1 MGERVAVVSRTWKSR
16 KPRSF
21 SALLIAGAGS
31 VALLYFGQ
39 TFFITLI
46 GSTVIALILEPF
58 VDFLVH
64 AHLPRTLASFLV
76 CSVALLVLYLAG
88 LGFYTQASG
97 LIDDL
102 PNYSQ
107 KVHGISEALVQ
118 KVDAMERL
126 TYQVL
131 APKRLRD
138 QQKAQEQAQA
148 QAQAQQ
154 SQAAKRKRRAT
165 EPINLPEPPALF
177 EPAPVPEVRIRPE
190 RSPIVDYIYSHARDF
205 YQAGLMAS
213 FVPFLVY
220 FMLSWRDHIYRGFL
234 RLFHEHERLAAGRSM
249 QGIASMVRAFV
260 AGNFLLGLVLAVIS
274 SLLFWILRLPYFLL
288 VGPLSGFLSMIPYIG
303 LPLALVPPVSA
314 ALTAYSTLTHY
325 LILATVVS
333 FLHVLA
339 LNLLYPKVVGSR
351 VHLNP
356 LVVTVALMFWATLWG
371 AAGLMLAIPI
381 TAAIKAVC
389 DNVESLQPYGKLLGD

>member
-1 MGERVAVVSRTWKSR
+1 VAVVSRTWKSR
-16 KPRSF
+16 KPRSL
-21 SALLIAGAGS
+21 SALLIAATACI
-31 VALLYFGQ
+31 ALLYFGQ
-39 TFFITLI
+39 VFFITLLA
-46 GSTVIALILEPF
+46 STVIALILEPF

-97 LIDDL
+97 LLVDL

-107 KVHGISEALVQ
+107 KIHAVSEALVQ
-118 KVDAMERL
+118 KVDAMERA

-131 APKRLRD
+131 APQRLRD
-138 QQKAQEQAQA
+138 MQKAQEQAQA
-148 QAQAQQ
+148 REQQ
-154 SQAAKRKRRAT
+154 SQAARRKRRTT

-177 EPAPVPEVRIRPE
+177 EPVPVPEVRIRPE
-190 RSPIVDYIYSHARDF
+190 RSAIVEYIYSHARTF

-220 FMLSWRDHIYRGFL
+220 FMLSWRDHLYRGFL

-260 AGNFLLGLVLAVIS
+260 AGNFLLGLLLALIS

-288 VGPLSGFLSMIPYIG
+288 VGPLSGFLSLIPYIG
-303 LPLALVPPVSA
+303 LPLALVPPVCA

>member
-1 MGERVAVVSRTWKSR
+1 VAVVSRTWKAR
-16 KPRSF
+16 ETRSF
-21 SALLIAGAGS
+21 SALLIALSGFI
-31 VALLYFGQ
+31 ALLYFGQ
-39 TFFITLI
+39 LFFITLLV
-46 GSTVIALILEPF
+46 STVIALILEPF
-58 VDFLVH
+58 VDILVR

-76 CSVALLVLYLAG
+76 CSVALLLLYLAG

-97 LIDDL
+97 LIEDL

-107 KVHGISEALVQ
+107 KIHEISGTVVG
-118 KVDAMERL
+118 KVESMERA
-126 TYQVL
+126 TYEVL
-131 APKRLRD
+131 APKRL
-138 QQKAQEQAQA
+138 QEKQKAQEQARAAEAKKQA
-148 QAQAQQ
+148 DT
-154 SQAAKRKRRAT
+154 RKRRAA
-165 EPINLPEPPALF
+165 EPLNLPEPPSII

-190 RSPIVDYIYSHARDF
+190 RSPIVDYMYSNARVF

-220 FMLSWRDHIYRGFL
+220 FMLSWRDHMYRGFL

-249 QGIASMVRAFV
+249 QGIAAMVRAFV
-260 AGNFLLGLVLAVIS
+260 AGNFMLGALLALIS

-288 VGPLSGFLSMIPYIG
+288 VGPLSGFLSLIPYIG
-303 LPLALVPPVSA
+303 LPLALVPPVFA
-314 ALTAYSTLTHY
+314 ALTVYSTLTPY

-333 FLHVLA
+333 FLHLLA

-356 LVVTVALMFWATLWG
+356 LVVTVALMGWATLWG

-389 DNVESLQPYGKLLGD
+389 DNVESLQAYGKLLGD

>member
-1 MGERVAVVSRTWKSR
+1 MAVVSRTWKSR
-16 KPRSF
+16 ETRSF
-21 SALLIAGAGS
+21 SALLIALSGFIA
-31 VALLYFGQ
+31 VLYFGQ
-39 TFFITLI
+39 LFFITLLV
-46 GSTVIALILEPF
+46 STVIALILEPF
-58 VDFLVH
+58 VDVLVR

-76 CSVALLVLYLAG
+76 CSVALLLLYLAG

-97 LIDDL
+97 LIEDL

-107 KVHGISEALVQ
+107 KIHEISDAVVG
-118 KVDAMERL
+118 KVESMERA
-126 TYQVL
+126 TYEVL
-131 APKRLRD
+131 APKRL
-138 QQKAQEQAQA
+138 QEKQKAQEQARAAEEKKQA
-148 QAQAQQ
+148 DR
-154 SQAAKRKRRAT
+154 RKRRAA
-165 EPINLPEPPALF
+165 EPLNLPEPPSII

-190 RSPIVDYIYSHARDF
+190 RSPIVDYVYSNARAF

-249 QGIASMVRAFV
+249 QGIAAMVRAFV
-260 AGNFLLGLVLAVIS
+260 AGNFMLGVLLALIS

-288 VGPLSGFLSMIPYIG
+288 VGPLSGFLSLIPYIG
-303 LPLALVPPVSA
+303 LPLALVPPVFA
-314 ALTAYSTLTHY
+314 ALTVYSTLTPY

-333 FLHVLA
+333 FLHLLA

-356 LVVTVALMFWATLWG
+356 LVVTVALMGWATLWG

-389 DNVESLQPYGKLLGD
+389 DNVESLQAYGKLLGD

>member
-1 MGERVAVVSRTWKSR
+1 MAVASRTWKSR
-16 KPRSF
+16 KPRSL
-21 SALLIAGAGS
+21 SALLIAITGF

-39 TFFITLI
+39 ELFITLL

-58 VDFLVH
+58 VDILVR
-64 AHLPRTLASFLV
+64 ARLPRTLASFLV
-76 CSVALLVLYLAG
+76 CSVALLLLYLAG

-97 LIDDL
+97 LIEDL

-107 KVHGISEALVQ
+107 KIHALSDNLLQ
-118 KVDAMERL
+118 KVEAMERA
-126 TYQVL
+126 TYEVL
-131 APKRLRD
+131 APKRLRE
-138 QQKAQEQAQA
+138 QQKAEEQARA
-148 QAQAQQ
+148 QEQQ
-154 SQAAKRKRRAT
+154 SQAAKRKRRTT
-165 EPINLPEPPALF
+165 ETIALPEPPPLF
-177 EPAPVPEVRIRPE
+177 EPVPVPEVRIRPE

-205 YQAGLMAS
+205 YQAALMAS

-249 QGIASMVRAFV
+249 QGIATMVRAFV
-260 AGNFLLGLVLAVIS
+260 AGNFLLGLLLAAIS

-288 VGPLSGFLSMIPYIG
+288 VGPLSGFLSLIPYIG
-303 LPLALVPPVSA
+303 LPLALVPPVFA

-325 LILATVVS
+325 LILGTVVS

-339 LNLLYPKVVGSR
+339 SNLLYPKVVGSR

-371 AAGLMLAIPI
+371 AAGLVLAIPI

>member
-1 MGERVAVVSRTWKSR
+1 VAVVSRTWKAR
-16 KPRSF
+16 ETRSF
-21 SALLIAGAGS
+21 SALLIALSGFI
-31 VALLYFGQ
+31 ALLYFGQ
-39 TFFITLI
+39 LFFITLLV
-46 GSTVIALILEPF
+46 STVIALILEPF
-58 VDFLVH
+58 VDFLVR

-76 CSVALLVLYLAG
+76 CSVALLLLYLAG

-97 LIDDL
+97 LIEDL

-107 KVHGISEALVQ
+107 KIHEISDAVVG
-118 KVDAMERL
+118 KVESMERA
-126 TYQVL
+126 TYEVL
-131 APKRLRD
+131 APKRL
-138 QQKAQEQAQA
+138 QEKQKAQEQARAAEAKKQA
-148 QAQAQQ
+148 DT
-154 SQAAKRKRRAT
+154 RKRPAA
-165 EPINLPEPPALF
+165 EPLNLPEPPSII

-190 RSPIVDYIYSHARDF
+190 RSPIVDYVYSNARAF

-220 FMLSWRDHIYRGFL
+220 FMLSWRDHMYRGFL

-249 QGIASMVRAFV
+249 QGIAAMVRAFV
-260 AGNFLLGLVLAVIS
+260 AGNFMLGVLLALIS

-288 VGPLSGFLSMIPYIG
+288 VGPLSGFLSLIPYIG
-303 LPLALVPPVSA
+303 LPLALVPPVFV
-314 ALTAYSTLTHY
+314 ALTVYSALTPY
-325 LILATVVS
+325 LILAAVVS
-333 FLHVLA
+333 FLHLLA

-356 LVVTVALMFWATLWG
+356 LVVTVALMGWATLWG

-389 DNVESLQPYGKLLGD
+389 DNVESLQAYGKLLGD

>member
-1 MGERVAVVSRTWKSR
+1 V
-16 KPRSF
+16 
-21 SALLIAGAGS
+21 LIALAGFIA
-31 VALLYFGQ
+31 VLYFGQ
-39 TFFITLI
+39 AFFITLVF
-46 GSTVIALILEPF
+46 STVIALILEPL
-58 VDFLVH
+58 VDLFVH

-76 CSVALLVLYLAG
+76 CSISLLLLYLAC
-88 LGFYTQASG
+88 LGFYTQAVG
-97 LIDDL
+97 LIEDL

-107 KVHGISEALVQ
+107 KINEISGALVQ
-118 KVDAMERL
+118 KVEAKERA

-131 APKRLRD
+131 APKRVRE
-138 QQKAQEQAQA
+138 QQKAQDQAQE
-148 QAQAQQ
+148 QR
-154 SQAAKRKRRAT
+154 SQAAKRKRRTT
-165 EPINLPEPPALF
+165 ESINLPEPPSLF
-177 EPAPVPEVRIRPE
+177 EPVPVPEVRIRPE
-190 RSPIVDYIYSHARDF
+190 RSLIMEYIYSHARDF

-234 RLFHEHERLAAGRSM
+234 RLFHERERLAAGRSM

-260 AGNFLLGLVLAVIS
+260 AGNFLLGLMLALIS

-303 LPLALVPPVSA
+303 LPLALLPPALA
-314 ALTAYSTLTHY
+314 ALTSYSTLTHY

-333 FLHVLA
+333 FLHLLA
-339 LNLLYPKVVGSR
+339 SNLLYPKVVGSR

-356 LVVTVALMFWATLWG
+356 LVVTVALMFWATIWG
-371 AAGLMLAIPI
+371 AAGLMLAIPL